1 MSNDNIKLRNFKPD
15 ALVRIPVNINNFFKT
30 WLLFLRPYHEL
41 TDRQI
46 DVASGFL
53 KYRWELSKVIKDE
66 KLLNENVMGE
76 NIKKKIREDCGI
88 TYNNFQVVMSELK
101 KHKMIINNTINP
113 KYIPSLKEDAE
124 GFSFMIY
131 FQIQ

>member
-53 KYRWELSKVIKDE
+53 KYRWELSKVIKNE
-66 KLLNENVMGE
+66 KLLDENVMGE

-113 KYIPSLKEDAE
+113 KYIPSLKEDTE